1 MSEQILRTK
10 TGKVISRSGE
20 KSLKV
25 AIDYKVK
32 HPKYGKY
39 VRRRSTFAVHD
50 EKNQAKLGD
59 VVVISPCRPY
69 SRMKSWRLIK
79 ILEKAI

>member
-1 MSEQILRTK
+1 MSEQILKTQ
-10 TGKVISRSGE
+10 TGKVISCSGE
-20 KSLKV
+20 KSLRV
-25 AIDYKVK
+25 AMDYKVK

-50 EKNQAKLGD
+50 EQNQAKVGD

-69 SRMKSWRLIK
+69 SKTKSWRLIK
-79 ILEKAI
+79 VLEKAL